1 MPRDRSR
8 LEQIIQ
14 QGVLQVPASRL
25 VDDDEARL
33 MGNSEDDGRTV
44 VPDGNE
50 LLVEDGLAL
59 ALAGECDANARWV
72 QEWGAWLHWDG
83 AVWVKD
89 NTLQMY
95 DMVRRLCRRAAE
107 TAQEKR
113 ATELRKAAT
122 VAAVERMARSD
133 RRLAAIGEQWD
144 ADPWVLNTLAG
155 IVNLHTGAI
164 RPHDPLAYCTKIT
177 AVAPGGDCPLWRRF
191 LSEVT
196 DGDAALEAFLQ
207 RVIGYSLTGAI
218 LEHALFFLYGTG
230 RNGKGVFLNTLKA
243 ILDAYAT
250 VAPMTAFT
258 DTHHEQHP
266 TDLAMLRGARLVIA
280 QETEEGRNWAESR
293 IKALTG
299 GDPITARFMR
309 QDFFTFT
316 PQFKL
321 LIAGNHKP
329 TLRNVD
335 EAIRGRLHLIPFTV
349 TIPPERRDPEL
360 ADKLKAE
367 WPGILQWA
375 IDGCLLYQKIGLAPP
390 PAVVN
395 ATAEYFEAQ
404 DDFSQWLDE
413 CCDIGPDYW
422 EPVGRLFES
431 WRNWAEASRL
441 PVGTKKRLSSELDK
455 AGFKADRN
463 AAKGGRYRQRIRL
476 KPSTPSPRNTR
487 PWDSD

>member
-1 MPRDRSR
+1 MPRPVE
-8 LEQIIQ
+8 EQITATPT
-14 QGVLQVPASRL
+14 LPAL
-25 VDDDEARL
+25 ADDDRAIAT
-33 MGNSEDDGRTV
+33 DGI
-44 VPDGNE
+44 D

-59 ALAGECDANARWV
+59 AFAAQVEATARWV
-72 QEWGAWLHWDG
+72 QDWGAWLHWDG
-83 AVWVKD
+83 AVWIRD
-89 NTLQMY
+89 GTLATY
-95 DMVRRLCRRAAE
+95 DLVRRLCRLAA
-107 TAQEKR
+107 AGAPKKR
-113 ATELRKAAT
+113 ATELRKAST
-122 VAAVERMARSD
+122 VAAVERMSRSD

-144 ADPWVLNTLAG
+144 ADPWALNTPAG
-155 IVNLHTGAI
+155 LVNLHDGTV
-164 RPHDPLAYCTKIT
+164 RPHDPGAYCTKIT

-191 LSEVT
+191 LAEVT
-196 DGDAALEAFLQ
+196 DSDPDLEAFLQ
-207 RVIGYSLTGAI
+207 RVVGYGLTGAI

-230 RNGKGVFLNTLKA
+230 RNGKGVFLNTVKA

-258 DTHHEQHP
+258 DTHHDQHP

-349 TIPPERRDPEL
+349 TIPPERRDPSL
-360 ADKLKAE
+360 PDKLKAE
-367 WPGILQWA
+367 WPGILLWA
-375 IDGCLLYQKIGLAPP
+375 IEGCLLYQQIGLAPP
-390 PAVVN
+390 AAVVN

-404 DDFSQWLDE
+404 DDFAQWLDE
-413 CCDIGPDYW
+413 CCDVGKEYW
-422 EPVGRLFES
+422 EPVGRLFEN

-455 AGFKADRN
+455 AGFPAGRN
-463 AAKGGRYRQRIRL
+463 PSRGGRYRAGIRL
-476 KPSTPSPRNTR
+476 KLHHALPAEAR
-487 PWDSD
+487 PWHDD